1 MTSVTQFV
9 GFGGIVLLGAMSP
22 GPDFAVVVRRSAVSG
37 RLHGMAAATG
47 IAVGVFVWVVASTT
61 GIAALLAASAAAFT
75 VVKVVGAAYLL
86 YLGARALRS
95 ALRTGGKLELDL
107 PDPVRRGAAG
117 AFAEGLLTNVLNPK
131 AALFFVA
138 LVPQFVSSGASGGSV
153 ASLGETLLLSV
164 IALAGT
170 AAWFLVVANVVGT
183 LRRVFARPVVRRA
196 VDGLTGTALLA
207 LGAKLATTPHP

>member
-9 GFGGIVLLGAMSP
+9 AFGGVVLLGAMSP

-47 IAVGVFVWVVASTT
+47 IAVGVFVWVAASTT
-61 GIAALLAASAAAFT
+61 GIAALLAASATAFT

-86 YLGARALRS
+86 YLGAKALRS
-95 ALRTGGKLELDL
+95 ALRTGGKLELEL
-107 PDPVRRGAAG
+107 PDPARRGTWA

-138 LVPQFVSSGASGGSV
+138 LVPQFVSSGAST
-153 ASLGETLLLSV
+153 GETLLLSV

-170 AAWFLVVANVVGT
+170 VAWFLVVANVVGT
-183 LRRVFARPVVRRA
+183 LRRVFARPAVRRA
-196 VDGLTGTALLA
+196 VDGLTGAALVA
-207 LGAKLATTPHP
+207 LGLKLATATRP